1 MPVKDSL
8 VIAPDSKVK
17 VFLDIDPLSS
27 IEAKIDRTAYKP
39 EITPEGVLA
48 YKVVASLTEDLENK
62 PRIGLRGT
70 ARIYGDEVTIFYYL
84 FRTPIN
90 ILRQWI
96 GY

>member
-1 MPVKDSL
+1 
-8 VIAPDSKVK
+8 
-17 VFLDIDPLSS
+17 
-27 IEAKIDRTAYKP
+27 
-39 EITPEGVLA
+39 LA
-48 YKVVASLTEDLENK
+48 YKVVASLTENLENK